1 MGGKDCLHGIKFRLG
16 MKRESNEKMDAFWRI
31 HPFGGDVSGWVSVR
45 NERYSTTSPHND
57 GDYG

>member
-31 HPFGGDVSGWVSVR
+31 HLFGGDCFGPCLAMTGITVDMSR
-45 NERYSTTSPHND
+45 
-57 GDYG
+57 